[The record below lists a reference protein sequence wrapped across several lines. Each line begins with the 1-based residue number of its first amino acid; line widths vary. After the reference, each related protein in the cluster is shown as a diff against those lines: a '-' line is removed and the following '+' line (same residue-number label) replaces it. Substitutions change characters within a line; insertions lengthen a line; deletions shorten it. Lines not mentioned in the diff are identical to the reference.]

1 MNGGRYNN
9 KKELG
14 GVGGKARPEKG
25 RGRSK
30 GSRREQQTGVVRGER
45 GVRYNRRRTLKNNL
59 SEDRGE
65 GRSGDT
71 QRFRQRE
78 VKADIYTETGEDRY
92 LDRDR

>member
-45 GVRYNRRRTLKNNL
+45 GVRYNRRRTLKKTTL
-59 SEDRGE
+59 VKTEV
-65 GRSGDT
+65 
-71 QRFRQRE
+71 RE
-78 VKADIYTETGEDRY
+78 EVEIHRD
-92 LDRDR
+92 LDRER